1 MKNYTKEILTL
12 WYRAPEILLGSQK
25 YSKAVDVWSVGCIL
39 GELVNKK
46 AIFPG
51 TSTLNTIEKVMELL
65 GKPKKQVNNFF

>member
-1 MKNYTKEILTL
+1 
-12 WYRAPEILLGSQK
+12 
-25 YSKAVDVWSVGCIL
+25 VWSVGCIL

-65 GKPKKQVNNFF
+65 GKPKK